1 MKVHY
6 TIEFKS
12 GGFGKAICDE
22 NTKQVWFKLDEQEF
36 NFSYEWF
43 EMLIDLFNS
52 DDRIKL
58 ITHERL
64 D

>member
-1 MKVHY
+1 MKICY
-6 TIEFKS
+6 TIEFKA
-12 GGFGKAICDE
+12 GGIGKAICDE
-22 NTKQVWFKLDEQEF
+22 STKRVLFKLDEQEY

-52 DDRIKL
+52 NDRIKL
-58 ITHERL
+58 ITHEWL

>member
-1 MKVHY
+1 MKIYY
-6 TIEFKS
+6 TIEFKA
-12 GGFGKAICDE
+12 GGIGKAICDE
-22 NTKQVWFKLDEQEF
+22 STKRVLFKLDEQEY

-43 EMLIDLFNS
+43 EMLINLFNS
-52 DDRIKL
+52 NDRIKL